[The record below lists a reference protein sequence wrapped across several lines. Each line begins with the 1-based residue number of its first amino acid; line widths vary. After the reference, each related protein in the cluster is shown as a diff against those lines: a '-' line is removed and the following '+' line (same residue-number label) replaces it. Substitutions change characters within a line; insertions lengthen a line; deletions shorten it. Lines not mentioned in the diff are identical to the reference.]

1 VYSAAQIARR
11 VGEISR
17 AVSRDY
23 AGRVLDVVVILE
35 NAFVFA
41 ADLVRHV
48 SVPTVCHFVRAE
60 IRDIELGGYPRTEIF
75 FSHEPDLKGR
85 HVLIVDTVL
94 HSGITMDFLV
104 KRLQE
109 TQPRSIRVAVLLD
122 RPRERR
128 VDLQPDYFGFAA
140 ASKYLVGYGLP
151 GRQGLY
157 RGLPYVGVLGSSGG
171 RRARPRG
178 GKRSKR
184 KRR

>member
-1 VYSAAQIARR
+1 
-11 VGEISR
+11 
-17 AVSRDY
+17 
-23 AGRVLDVVVILE
+23 VILE

-41 ADLVRHV
+41 ADLVRHIN
-48 SVPTVCHFVRAE
+48 VPTVCHFVRAE

-75 FSHEPDLKGR
+75 FSHEPDLQDR

-94 HSGITMDFLV
+94 HSGVTMDFLV

-109 TQPRSIRVAVLLD
+109 TRPRSVRVAVLLD
-122 RPRERR
+122 RPLERR

-157 RGLPYVGVLGSSGG
+157 RGLPYVGTAGSSGG
-171 RRARPRG
+171 SARRRTAGPG
-178 GKRSKR
+178 R
-184 KRR
+184 KKSSRK